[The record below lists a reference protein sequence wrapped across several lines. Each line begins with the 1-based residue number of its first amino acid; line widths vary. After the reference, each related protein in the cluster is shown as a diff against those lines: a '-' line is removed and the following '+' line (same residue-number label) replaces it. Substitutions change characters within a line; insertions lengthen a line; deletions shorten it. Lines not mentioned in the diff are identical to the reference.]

1 MASIT
6 ASKTKAS
13 SADKSRAAAAAKA
26 KQVAASNTY
35 VWKGLDK
42 KGGKIQGEINGA
54 SPAIVKALLIKQ
66 GINVKS
72 VIKKPKPLFGG
83 GGKAIKPAD
92 IAVFSRQ
99 MATMMKAGV
108 PLVQAFDIVAD
119 GLENPNLRK
128 LVLQIRDSVASGGGF
143 ANSLKEHPKY
153 FDDLFCSLVDA
164 GEQSGALE
172 TMLDRIA
179 TYKEKTEALKAKI
192 KKALTYP
199 TAVVVVAL
207 VVTGILLVKVVPQ
220 FAATFSSFGANLPA
234 FTLFVLH
241 LSELAQQYWFMI
253 LIGVIAFVFGFKEAA
268 KRSEKIAYA
277 VDKYVLK
284 IPIIGQ
290 IIYLSIMARFSR
302 TLATTFAAGVPLIDA
317 LTSVAGAAGNKIY
330 EDAIIRVR
338 EDVSTGIQLNTAL
351 RTKAI
356 FPTLLVQ
363 MSAIGEESGAL
374 DAMLDKVA
382 AYYEDA
388 VDNMVDSLTSLL
400 EPMIMSILGIL
411 VGGLMVAMYLP
422 IFQLGSVV

>member
-1 MASIT
+1 MAL
-6 ASKTKAS
+6 ASTTK
-13 SADKSRAAAAAKA
+13 SATTKSKPAAVKS
-26 KQVAASNTY
+26 KQAPTTNTY
-35 VWKGLDK
+35 AYKGVDK
-42 KGGKIQGEINGA
+42 KGNKIQGEMNGG
-54 SPAIVKALLIKQ
+54 SPTIVKTLLAKQ
-66 GINVKS
+66 GITVRS
-72 VIKKPKPLFGG
+72 VSKKGKPIFGSS
-83 GGKAIKPAD
+83 GKAIKPAD

-128 LVLQIRDSVASGGGF
+128 MVLQIRDSVAAGGGF

-153 FDDLFCSLVDA
+153 FDELFCSLVDA

-192 KKALTYP
+192 KKAMTYP
-199 TAVVVVAL
+199 IAVVVVAI

-220 FAATFSSFGANLPA
+220 FAETFSSFGANLPA
-234 FTLFVLH
+234 FTLFVLG
-241 LSELAQQYWFMI
+241 LSDLAQEYWFII
-253 LIGVIAFVFGFKEAA
+253 LVAIAGGVFAFREAI
-268 KRSEKIAYA
+268 KRSPALAYA
-277 VDKYVLK
+277 KDKYILK
-284 IPIIGQ
+284 VPIIGQ
-290 IIYLSIMARFSR
+290 IIYLSVMARFAR

-317 LTSVAGAAGNKIY
+317 LTSVAGAAGNKVY
-330 EDAIIRVR
+330 TEAIIKVR

-351 RTKAI
+351 KSKTI

-382 AYYEDA
+382 VYYEEA

-400 EPMIMSILGIL
+400 EPMIMSVLGIL
-411 VGGLMVAMYLP
+411 VGGLMIAMYLP
-422 IFQLGSVV
+422 IFQLGQVV

>member
-1 MASIT
+1 MALTTTTKT
-6 ASKTKAS
+6 ASSTA
-13 SADKSRAAAAAKA
+13 KSKAAARA
-26 KQVAASNTY
+26 KQIPTTHTY
-35 VWKGLDK
+35 IYKGLDK
-42 KGGKIQGEINGA
+42 KGNKIQGEINGG
-54 SPAIVKALLIKQ
+54 SPTIVRTILARQ
-66 GINVKS
+66 GITAKS
-72 VIKKPKPLFGG
+72 VSKKAKPLFGS

-128 LVLQIRDSVASGGGF
+128 LVLSIRDSVAAGGGF
-143 ANSLKEHPKY
+143 ANSLREHPKY
-153 FDDLFCSLVDA
+153 FDELFCNLVDA

-192 KKALTYP
+192 KKAMTYP
-199 TAVVVVAL
+199 IAVVVVAI

-220 FAATFSSFGANLPA
+220 FAATFSSFGAELPA

-241 LSELAQQYWFMI
+241 LSELAQQYWFII
-253 LIGVIAFVFGFKEAA
+253 LLGMVGSTFAFKEAV
-268 KRSEKIAYA
+268 KRSETFAYA
-277 VDKYVLK
+277 VDKYILK
-284 IPIIGQ
+284 IPIVGQ
-290 IIYLSIMARFSR
+290 ILYLSVMARFAR

-330 EDAIIRVR
+330 AAAIIRVR

-351 RTKAI
+351 KARAI
-356 FPTLLVQ
+356 FPTLLIQ

-382 AYYEDA
+382 VYYEEA

-400 EPMIMSILGIL
+400 EPIIMSVLGVL
-411 VGGLMVAMYLP
+411 VGGLMIAMYLP
-422 IFQLGSVV
+422 IFQIGQVV